1 MSTEY
6 DMEFDNLHALEN
18 FLDIYDSPG
27 EAVVTEAIANSV
39 DADSS
44 RIDIKFGLDHNEK
57 RIISFQ
63 DDGPGMNEKQFADY
77 HIAAKQNKVKGEGIG
92 FAGIGAKVYIGRDFQ
107 DAQIFTETC
116 CGNNA
121 LASVMYKVGRKIKW
135 KYLKSTH
142 RERGTLYKVLLN
154 NEDYDYLAGSL
165 EQVIIRF
172 FNNALVDG
180 LKITINGK
188 ALKPW
193 IPKIIKKKT
202 GVVAVKN
209 RKLPYTFI
217 LTGEEVPTD
226 RRCIDFHVKG
236 KTIKVR
242 EPGFHL
248 DLKPEY
254 QNKFY
259 VSINSIE
266 ISDQLK
272 TDKVSFKTG
281 WIINSVYREIDK
293 AIFKIVE
300 DLGLLE
306 KQAPQSYETNRFT
319 KALEDLF
326 NDPDLA
332 WLNPDAAAMKTISEP
347 GPDQQPKSSSSTRT
361 HDPNHQRNDGN
372 RPSQRKGFSI
382 MYVFAP
388 GKSDGWLDLESNRPA
403 VNLEHPL
410 YTKYEPHVVARN
422 YHVAKTVITI
432 LVKYGATKKS
442 LSVDEAFELQTK
454 LLTKLRD
461 SLF

>member
-6 DMEFDNLHALEN
+6 DMQFDNLHALEN

-27 EAVVTEAIANSV
+27 EAVVTEAIANSLDV
-39 DADSS
+39 DSG
-44 RIDIKFGLDHNEK
+44 RIDIKFGLNRNGK

-63 DDGPGMNEKQFADY
+63 DDGPGMSEKQFADY
-77 HIAAKQNKVKGEGIG
+77 HVGALANKVKGEGIG
-92 FAGIGAKVYIGRDFQ
+92 FAGIGAKVYLAKDSK
-107 DAQIFTETC
+107 DVQIFTETC

-121 LASVMYKVGRKIKW
+121 LSSVMYKVGRKIKW
-135 KYLKSTH
+135 KYLQVTH
-142 RERGTLYKVLLN
+142 RQRGTLYKVLLS

-165 EQVIIRF
+165 EPIIIQF

-188 ALKPW
+188 VVKPW
-193 IPKIIKKKT
+193 MPKIIKKKT
-202 GVVAVKN
+202 GVVTVKR

-217 LTGEEVPTD
+217 LTGEEVPSD
-226 RRCIDFHVKG
+226 RGCIDFHVKG

-242 EPGFHL
+242 EPAFYL

-259 VSINSIE
+259 VSVNSIE

-272 TDKVSFKTG
+272 TDKVSFKPG
-281 WIINSVYREIDK
+281 FVSGYVYREIDK
-293 AIFKIVE
+293 VILKIVE

-306 KQAPQSYETNRFT
+306 KQTPQKYETNRFT

-326 NDPDLA
+326 KAEFA
-332 WLNPDAAAMKTISEP
+332 WLNPDASAMRTISEP
-347 GPDQQPKSSSSTRT
+347 GPNHQPKPSSSTGT
-361 HDPNHQRNDGN
+361 HDPNRQRNDGN
-372 RPSQRKGFSI
+372 KPSQRKGFSV
-382 MYVFAP
+382 MYVFMP
-388 GKSDGWLDLESNRPA
+388 GKPDGWLDLESNRPA

-410 YTKYEPHVVARN
+410 YRKYENHLVARN
-422 YHVAKTVITI
+422 YHVAKTVITT

-461 SLF
+461 SLW